1 MPDHYHLGPLFRI
14 INSWFE
20 QNLSAALAS
29 TELTGAQGFFLS
41 HLVRRQGQTIH
52 PKDLEQQFELSHATV
67 SGILQRLEAKGFL
80 ICQPDPD
87 DRRHK
92 RILLTQ
98 KALDC
103 TARIHQSIQSTET
116 QLLQGMRTEE
126 KDQLLRLLTRAA
138 ENIADPEAKRIL
150 RTHSRCP
157 ADGGPTT
164 QQGGCFQ

>member
-67 SGILQRLEAKGFL
+67 SGILQRSHFPQQLL
-80 ICQPDPD
+80 ICFPVGNL
-87 DRRHK
+87 
-92 RILLTQ
+92 IL
-98 KALDC
+98 C
-103 TARIHQSIQSTET
+103 FF
-116 QLLQGMRTEE
+116 
-126 KDQLLRLLTRAA
+126 
-138 ENIADPEAKRIL
+138 NN
-150 RTHSRCP
+150 P
-157 ADGGPTT
+157 ADSS
-164 QQGGCFQ
+164 CV